1 MAVILLPLSSGPMP
15 ACKGLAWTEEPPEIR
30 IFAVFL
36 QGIFVFFC
44 DKDEELSNLHSE
56 DDCPGT
62 WVGLLIS

>member
-1 MAVILLPLSSGPMP
+1 MDGGTTREQDICCLSSGN
-15 ACKGLAWTEEPPEIR
+15 IR
-30 IFAVFL
+30 
-36 QGIFVFFC
+36 FFC